1 MEYFGDLHTH
11 TAHSREVNN
20 FLRLRLASF
29 SAAKGKMPGLT
40 IVGMVDHDTM
50 NAVEPMYRVRKEFPK
65 ADLPIILPGIEIS
78 ASFRHPV
85 KAGII
90 VETDILGYFPQ
101 LIEENFAD
109 LRQIN
114 AIMQPEMLRVIG
126 GKQKKNV
133 NLKLEYFMIQ
143 GVIPRSIDI
152 KLIQQK
158 VHERYQQD
166 VLLMAAN
173 DPKSGDILNW
183 PVHYSGKLIID
194 LLLELGIITSAK
206 EGKLYTMRKRAD
218 YVQQLAEILLA
229 KHGLSPEQAQEQAAR
244 LQGSCQP
251 SLSDDYYKISTADAI
266 RLIVKAGGIA
276 VLAHPMV
283 SIKQFG
289 NDAAAFLS
297 FCKQELLPCGLQG
310 MEAFYPKQEEYTYQ
324 IIDFCHSNRLL
335 ITGGS
340 DDHQD
345 GRNSIGDNNS
355 RCSLEY
361 LKAMLPGIL

>member
-1 MEYFGDLHTH
+1 MQYFGDLHTH
-11 TAHSREVNN
+11 TAHSREFNN
-20 FLRLRLASF
+20 FIALRLAHY
-29 SAAKGKMPGLT
+29 AEAKQKNPDLVV
-40 IVGMVDHDTM
+40 IGMVDHDTM
-50 NAVEPMYRVRKEFPK
+50 NAIEPMYREKRKFAPGQ
-65 ADLPIILPGIEIS
+65 LPIILPGIEVS
-78 ASFRHPV
+78 ASFKHPFKQDV
-85 KAGII
+85 I

-101 LIEENFAD
+101 LIEENSHS
-109 LRQIN
+109 LIQVN
-114 AIMQPEMLRVIG
+114 AVMQPEMLRVIE

-133 NLKLEYFMIQ
+133 SLKLEYFMVQ

-152 KLIQQK
+152 KLLQQK

-173 DPKSGDILNW
+173 DPKSGDIINW
-183 PVHYSGKLIID
+183 PVHFSGKLVID

-218 YVQQLAEILLA
+218 YIQQLAEILMVRR
-229 KHGLSPEQAQEQAAR
+229 GLGVEQAQELASK

-251 SLSDDYYKISTADAI
+251 SLSDDYYKISTFDAI
-266 RLIVKAGGIA
+266 KLIVKAGGIA

-289 NDAAAFLS
+289 NDTDAFLS
-297 FCKQELLPCGLQG
+297 YCRQELLPLGLKG
-310 MEAFYPKQEEYTYQ
+310 MEAFYPRQEEFTLQ
-324 IIDFCHSNRLL
+324 IIEFCQSNQLF

-355 RCSLEY
+355 MCPLEY
-361 LKAMLPGIL
+361 LQAMLPGLL